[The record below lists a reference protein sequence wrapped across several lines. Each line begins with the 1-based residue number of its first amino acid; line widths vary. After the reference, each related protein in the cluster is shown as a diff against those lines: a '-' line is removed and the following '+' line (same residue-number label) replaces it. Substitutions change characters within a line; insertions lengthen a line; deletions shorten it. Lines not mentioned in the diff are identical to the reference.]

1 MRAKGPGQST
11 LLLLD
16 VITVLNKL
24 HVSYAIIGAFA
35 ASFYG
40 VVRASMD
47 ADAAVSFPH
56 GHADVARLLD
66 ELRQT
71 GLTVTYRKG
80 DAHDPIGAVINAED
94 RFNNRVD
101 LLMDIRGMTTALF
114 SRAIDAKFMKT
125 RIRVIGIE
133 DFIATKIFAGSPKD
147 LQDVAGVLKVSS
159 DRIDLPLLKTL
170 VKNQGSDAVRK
181 LESLLQA
188 KTK

>member
-1 MRAKGPGQST
+1 MRAKGSGQST

-16 VITVLNKL
+16 VIAVLNKL

-66 ELRQT
+66 ELRQA

-94 RFNNRVD
+94 RFSNRVD

-114 SRAIDAKFMKT
+114 TRAIDAKFMKT

-147 LQDVAGVLKVSS
+147 LHDVAGVLKVSS
-159 DRIDLPLLKTL
+159 DRIDLPLLKAV
-170 VKNQGSDAVRK
+170 VKTQGSDAVRK

-188 KTK
+188 NT